1 MITLQQL
8 LRSYAG
14 RESLPSEDDQSHEP
28 ESSIL
33 DPDIECSSEKSLI
46 DAFDRLEEESYEEEG
61 EKENESANK
70 EPSVIDQK
78 ENTQPAWDQQ
88 TKQYID
94 WFICTE
100 LPIEDFE
107 LAPGTRV
114 LDPAKFYSAI
124 RSQIETGPSLG
135 RALTATLAENLRLL
149 HKRFG
154 KEQIRPRVH
163 EG

>member
-14 RESLPSEDDQSHEP
+14 RESLPSEDDQSHGP
-28 ESSIL
+28 ESSVP
-33 DPDIECSSEKSLI
+33 DPDIECSSEESLV
-46 DAFDRLEEESYEEEG
+46 DFFDRVEQESYEEEG
-61 EKENESANK
+61 EKESGSANT

-94 WFICTE
+94 WFFCTE
-100 LPIEDFE
+100 LPIEEFE

-114 LDPAKFYSAI
+114 LDPSKFYGAI
-124 RSQIETGPSLG
+124 RSQIEMGPSLG
-135 RALTATLAENLRLL
+135 RALRITLTENLRLL
-149 HKRFG
+149 HERFSSL
-154 KEQIRPRVH
+154 KTV
-163 EG
+163 